1 MSTALERRKENI
13 YGFAGRIFAS
23 TTHTTSIVAK
33 VVIVATV
40 SLNVNPKI
48 REKSHT
54 AELTINPQNSGK
66 KKHAMHPIFIIPP
79 PEDNITRD

>member
-1 MSTALERRKENI
+1 MKGEKRNI
-13 YGFAGRIFAS
+13 YGLGGRTFAS
-23 TTHTTSIVAK
+23 TSHTTSIVAK
-33 VVIVATV
+33 VVIVATL

-66 KKHAMHPIFIIPP
+66 KKHAIHPIFIIPP

>member
-33 VVIVATV
+33 VVTVAIP
-40 SLNVNPKI
+40 SLNVSPKI
-48 REKSHT
+48 RQKNHT
-54 AELTINPQNSGK
+54 ATLTVNPQNNGK
-66 KKHAMHPIFIIPP
+66 KKHAIHPIFIMPP
-79 PEDNITRD
+79 PEDNIT